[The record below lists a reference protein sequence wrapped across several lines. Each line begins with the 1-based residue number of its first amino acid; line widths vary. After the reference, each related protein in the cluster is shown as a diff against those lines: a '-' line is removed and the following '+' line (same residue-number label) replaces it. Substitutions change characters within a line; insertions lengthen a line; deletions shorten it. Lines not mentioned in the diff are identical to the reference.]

1 VQLPVD
7 PGRGFSYSGVH
18 QPPDEWWKSFDDLEL
33 NRLIEKALAS
43 NFELESVWHRFREA
57 QAVVRRERSALFP
70 LLDAEGQAELRRTDS
85 RTDEQLL
92 MGLFAAYEVDLWGRI
107 RASVQAERERA
118 RATLYDYRTAAIS
131 LSAEV
136 ARTWYRLITARD
148 QRELLRAQ
156 LATNERVLKLIR
168 SRFRAGLVRA
178 VDILRQEQLVEA
190 TRERMI
196 VAESRVE
203 VLQHLLAVLLGRPP
217 REEFEFAEQALPALP
232 PLPETG
238 LPVELIRRR
247 PDLQREY
254 HLLQAADREL
264 AAAISR
270 QYPRLTL
277 STSLSIVDVRTE
289 ELFSDWLAVLGADLF
304 APVFDAGRRE
314 AEVERSE
321 AVRDQRLS
329 QYAQETL
336 GALRE
341 VEDALVREIKQRS
354 RITSLERQIELADLA
369 SERLRQEYF
378 NGFGDYI
385 DVLRALTEEQELR
398 RDLLAARSELLEFR
412 IALYRAL
419 AGSFETEREIEE
431 ID

>member
-1 VQLPVD
+1 MQLPVD